1 MPIQTGHGRLTAW
14 PTRKLL
20 DERRRRRRR
29 RLKGIARLWTIC
41 SAFTSAAPA
50 RRHITAVQMRIETA

>member
-29 RLKGIARLWTIC
+29 RRLKGIA
-41 SAFTSAAPA
+41 
-50 RRHITAVQMRIETA
+50 